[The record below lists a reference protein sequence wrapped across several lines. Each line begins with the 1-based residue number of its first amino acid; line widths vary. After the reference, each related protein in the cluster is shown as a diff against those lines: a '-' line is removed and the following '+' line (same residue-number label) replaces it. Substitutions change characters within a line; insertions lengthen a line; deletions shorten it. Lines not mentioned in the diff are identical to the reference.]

1 MMNDCLG
8 TLVEIML
15 KRIEIL
21 ELRIKKLET
30 HNYNLTGEILDS
42 IPVTLN
48 IIQETSKG
56 VEDVTNTN

>member
-15 KRIEIL
+15 KRIEIP
-21 ELRIKKLET
+21 ELRVKKLET

-42 IPVTLN
+42 IPVTLD
-48 IIQETSKG
+48 IIQETNKG
-56 VEDVTNTN
+56 AENEL